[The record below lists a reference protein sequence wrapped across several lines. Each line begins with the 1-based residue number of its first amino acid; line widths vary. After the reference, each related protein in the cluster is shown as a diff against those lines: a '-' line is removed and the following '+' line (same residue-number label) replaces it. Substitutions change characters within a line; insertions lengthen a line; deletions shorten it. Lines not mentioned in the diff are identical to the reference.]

1 MENFGGMEKSLEGI
15 AENLLPNIGI
25 IEFVTKQESFYFLQY
40 YIWQKL
46 INEIR
51 LDLNWSGQLA
61 ITIDDMNL
69 TL

>member
-40 YIWQKL
+40 YVKDIIL
-46 INEIR
+46 IY
-51 LDLNWSGQLA
+51 LDLFRF
-61 ITIDDMNL
+61 I
-69 TL
+69 